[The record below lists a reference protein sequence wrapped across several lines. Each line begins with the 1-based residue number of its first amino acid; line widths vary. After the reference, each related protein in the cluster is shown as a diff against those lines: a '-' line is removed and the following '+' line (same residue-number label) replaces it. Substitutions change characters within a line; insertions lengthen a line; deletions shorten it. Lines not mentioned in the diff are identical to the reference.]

1 MEKEVYNKSYTKC
14 FLDLQRE
21 WDKKMLIEFKVR
33 NYRNFRDELHFL
45 LETGKNYEF
54 NQEAVRNGVIKD
66 SVVVGYNAAGK
77 TNLGLAMMDLTLHLI
92 DKRKYTDSNIFYSN
106 LYNKDTIVSFVY
118 KFKFDSQI
126 LEYTYEK
133 RDEMHVLREVVRING
148 KKVIENNEEGRFVK
162 LRGSENL

>member
-1 MEKEVYNKSYTKC
+1 M
-14 FLDLQRE
+14 
-21 WDKKMLIEFKVR
+21 
-33 NYRNFRDELHFL
+33 
-45 LETGKNYEF
+45 
-54 NQEAVRNGVIKD
+54 
-66 SVVVGYNAAGK
+66 VGYNAAGK
-77 TNLGLAMMDLTLHLI
+77 TNLGLAMMDLTLHLT

-162 LRGSENL
+162 LRGSENLNLEHWDESISFIK

>member
-1 MEKEVYNKSYTKC
+1 MEKEVYNKSYIKC

-66 SVVVGYNAAGK
+66 SVVVGYNAAVFQHY
-77 TNLGLAMMDLTLHLI
+77 LL
-92 DKRKYTDSNIFYSN
+92 
-106 LYNKDTIVSFVY
+106 
-118 KFKFDSQI
+118 
-126 LEYTYEK
+126 
-133 RDEMHVLREVVRING
+133 
-148 KKVIENNEEGRFVK
+148 
-162 LRGSENL
+162 